1 MERRTSFARC
11 LRQGFLLGS
20 GDRGGVPARRGRRET
35 EEKKNESAHCNNC
48 SGSIIPTQ
56 EQITRM
62 HVSMEMELLHSALPW
77 MIPSGP
83 LCNKQQGVSTH
94 FLQSKIKGFQQ
105 FTSHVIKE
113 ILTQCDWNVEAIT
126 ATKIYQTIFCVLC
139 FLSSLDLINISI
151 GKITHKNIWK
161 RRHI

>member
-1 MERRTSFARC
+1 MATQSPEMERRTSFARC
-11 LRQGFLLGS
+11 LRRGFLLGS

-62 HVSMEMELLHSALPW
+62 RVSMEMELLHSALPW

-83 LCNKQQGVSTH
+83 LCNKQQCVSTH
-94 FLQSKIKGFQQ
+94 FLQSEKKGFQQ

-113 ILTQCDWNVEAIT
+113 VLTQCD
-126 ATKIYQTIFCVLC
+126 
-139 FLSSLDLINISI
+139 
-151 GKITHKNIWK
+151 
-161 RRHI
+161 